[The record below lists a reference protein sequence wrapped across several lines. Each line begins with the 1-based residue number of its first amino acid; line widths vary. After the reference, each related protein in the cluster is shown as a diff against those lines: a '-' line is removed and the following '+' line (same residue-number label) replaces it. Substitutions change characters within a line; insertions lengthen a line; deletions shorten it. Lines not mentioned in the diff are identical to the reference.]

1 MKNVEVQLKGDLLII
16 GKDPRLVVNLKSQEN
31 YIETGSRKIP
41 YRNKNTVQQGPAG
54 RKAAECFSDCCKL
67 LLSAGMPGGRRDENS
82 AAVQAESEQDS
93 PGEGEGR
100 AFIDNSRVYQIYSNQ
115 GSELFVTVDSL
126 KNYCLFS

>member
-41 YRNKNTVQQGPAG
+41 YRKKIQ
-54 RKAAECFSDCCKL
+54 FSRDL
-67 LLSAGMPGGRRDENS
+67 LEGKRQNVFQT
-82 AAVQAESEQDS
+82 AVSYYYSEQDS

-100 AFIDNSRVYQIYSNQ
+100 AFIDNNRVYQIYSNQ
-115 GSELFVTVDSL
+115 GA
-126 KNYCLFS
+126 NYL

>member
-41 YRNKNTVQQGPAG
+41 YRKKIQFSRDLLEGKRQNVFQTAVSYYYQQACQV
-54 RKAAECFSDCCKL
+54 A
-67 LLSAGMPGGRRDENS
+67 
-82 AAVQAESEQDS
+82 SEQDS

-100 AFIDNSRVYQIYSNQ
+100 AFIDNNRVYQIYSNQ
-115 GSELFVTVDSL
+115 GA
-126 KNYCLFS
+126 NYL